1 MNLSKIKKDLKQIA
15 VPLIAISL
23 YILLENIIL
32 GKICPTRILFG
43 IPCPGCGTTRAFWLL
58 MQGKIAEA
66 TASNPIWIPIV
77 VLGIVFLINRH
88 FVTSKTVSD
97 RITYIL
103 KRAVVI
109 VGVLCIIYYVYRMIY
124 WFPNREPMVYDPEN
138 TLQRFGIIN
147 NK

>member
-23 YILLENIIL
+23 YILLENIIF

-66 TASNPIWIPIV
+66 TASNPIWIPLV
-77 VLGIVFLINRH
+77 VFGGIFLINRY
-88 FVTSKTVSD
+88 FVASEKVAEQITRLLKVAFVVSC
-97 RITYIL
+97 L
-103 KRAVVI
+103 F
-109 VGVLCIIYYVYRMIY
+109 CIGYYVYRMIY
-124 WFPNREPMVYDPEN
+124 WYPDRSPMIYDS
-138 TLQRFGIIN
+138 N
-147 NK
+147 NMLWRIRK